1 MRCPEVGQG
10 QTKNLFRQRP
20 GKQPINQ
27 TEQSG
32 GVQSRLGP
40 RDSVNSRLRARRS
53 VHSRLGPRASIH
65 SRLGPRFDEPH
76 EQPSRQSIHS
86 RLGPQGV
93 SFISLRRMR
102 HNARR
107 KAVTRSVSS
116 STSSLR
122 RNPSPA
128 RQPRQQQVK
137 RSE

>member
-1 MRCPEVGQG
+1 MELTSALAQQTTLVNQLLQRTEIQRAPDEVSQSR
-10 QTKNLFRQRP
+10 TRVNEEPYRQRP

-40 RDSVNSRLRARRS
+40 RDSVNSRLSARRS

-93 SFISLRRMR
+93 SSMSLRRMR
-102 HNARR
+102 
-107 KAVTRSVSS
+107 T
-116 STSSLR
+116 
-122 RNPSPA
+122 
-128 RQPRQQQVK
+128 
-137 RSE
+137 